1 MEAVSAL
8 RDTCTFYGVVSP
20 RGVNYESISVHVLIG
35 SGLRAPFTSGAV
47 GRRLPSQRVTI
58 AAPGSS
64 AYL

>member
-1 MEAVSAL
+1 MSQLAF
-8 RDTCTFYGVVSP
+8 TCW
-20 RGVNYESISVHVLIG
+20 IG